1 MTCFSVSQAILG
13 ANATMPDS
21 GQVNTEKHGNEAI
34 PSKGEEQPQEQNA
47 NPQLEKLS
55 VFTKHEKRS
64 MVMVGSLASFFS
76 PLSSS
81 IYFPALGTIATALNQ
96 STSNIDITVTTYLV
110 SGKFAALYC
119 C

>member
-1 MTCFSVSQAILG
+1 MNAI
-13 ANATMPDS
+13 MPDS

-34 PSKGEEQPQEQNA
+34 LSKDEEQPQLQNA
-47 NPQLEKLS
+47 SPPLEKLS
-55 VFTKHEKRS
+55 VFTKNEKRS

-81 IYFPALGTIATALNQ
+81 IYFPALDTIAAALNQ

-110 SGKFAALYC
+110 SEGVVAFHFYKTISNSISP
-119 C
+119 